1 MNLFIK
7 QKQTCRCRKQ
17 IYGYQGAKQGDE
29 LGDSSTL
36 LLTKNKEL
44 LCSTEN
50 SSQYSVMTSMRKE
63 SKKEWVYTYV
73 QLIHFLVNL
82 KLTYYE

>member
-1 MNLFIK
+1 M
-7 QKQTCRCRKQ
+7 
-17 IYGYQGAKQGDE
+17 
-29 LGDSSTL
+29 GDSSTL